1 MASWRGWPCRSLY
14 TAVFEWKQQS
24 RTTSRFSVCRM
35 RTSSTFSS
43 RPKLSVVSLT
53 SSKHRLPGTAVTV
66 DSLALHG
73 GGCALQEQGQQT
85 PLYNP
90 YSLPASANT
99 IWWQRV
105 TWPQAWV
112 LPASSLQGWVVGMTG
127 VHAPPTP
134 STGLASRKHEEHKSS
149 IQDLSNHQG
158 IFF

>member
-1 MASWRGWPCRSLY
+1 MLVMATVRMRTQMASWRGWPCRSLY

-53 SSKHRLPGTAVTV
+53 SSKHRLPGIAVTV

-112 LPASSLQGWVVGMTG
+112 LPGFLSAGLGGGHDWRSCPT
-127 VHAPPTP
+127 HAQHRPGQQET
-134 STGLASRKHEEHKSS
+134 
-149 IQDLSNHQG
+149 
-158 IFF
+158 